1 MGDMADWLTEQNEFE
16 FDEFEDERNIHDD
29 YYNKKLSIS
38 AIAAKY
44 NIPIDD
50 VHYVLF
56 EFFK

>member
-16 FDEFEDERNIHDD
+16 FDEFEDERNIYDD
-29 YYNKKLSIS
+29 YYDKKLSIS

-44 NIPIDD
+44 NIPTYD
-50 VHYVLF
+50 VRYVLF